1 MTRRP
6 LALLAALS
14 LALLAVRLYAASR
27 VGFGDSE
34 ALYACWALHPQPAYL
49 DHPGLVGVVAR
60 LVGDGGAPTPRTAHV
75 FTAIAATLA
84 PLLGAVAARAAGATW
99 ERAAV
104 CALALLAAPELTVG
118 LFGLTPDLLL
128 AFAWLGTLAFAAYG
142 LRAEP
147 GGVRA
152 AVSFLGAGLLAGIGV
167 TAKVTALPLLVALV
181 VTYAGA
187 HARPH
192 ARTLW
197 PWAGLALGL
206 VVVLPVVA
214 FEARTG
220 WPMLRHRLV
229 DTQAGAGVS
238 LRNAG
243 GLVLGQLAYLSP
255 LLAWLAFVI
264 GRALWRSRDADAVG
278 SLLAWS
284 FALPLAVLLPLA
296 LWSRVAEPHWLAP
309 PLLALPIAWARS
321 SGPPLFRRAL
331 GVAACATGLAMSV
344 AAHAWVLVPS
354 IAGLL
359 PESFDMRMDIAT
371 ELYGWPDVVREV
383 KALPLPSGVDETVIV
398 GPHWVVCAQLHAA
411 LGPKIAVGCATPIP
425 DDFDAWR
432 PRVEWQRAD
441 TLLYVTDTRFDAD
454 PARMFPDRTPVAGR
468 TVTIRRG
475 GRVVR
480 VFTLLVLE
488 KSGLGSL

>member
-6 LALLAALS
+6 FAVLAALS
-14 LALLAVRLYAASR
+14 LGLLAVRLYAASR
-27 VGFGDSE
+27 IGFGDSE

-60 LVGDGGAPTPRTAHV
+60 LIGSGGAPSPQAAHV
-75 FTAIAATLA
+75 FTALAATLA
-84 PLLGAVAARAAGATW
+84 PLVGAAAARAAGATW

-104 CALALLAAPELTVG
+104 CAIALVAAPELTVG

-128 AFAWLGTLAFAAYG
+128 AFAWLGTLACAAYG

-147 GGVRA
+147 GSVRA
-152 AVSFLGAGLLAGIGV
+152 AVAFLGAGLLAGIGV
-167 TAKVTALPLLVALV
+167 TAKVTALPLVAALI
-181 VTYAGA
+181 VTYAST

-206 VVVLPVVA
+206 LVVLPVVS

-229 DTQAGAGVS
+229 DTQEGAGVS

-243 GLVLGQLAYLSP
+243 AIVVGQLAYLSP
-255 LLAWLAFVI
+255 LLAWLAYLV
-264 GRALWRSRDADAVG
+264 GRAVWRTRDEDAVG
-278 SLLAWS
+278 RLLAWS

-309 PLLALPIAWARS
+309 PLLALPIAWARAP
-321 SGPPLFRRAL
+321 GVLFRRAL
-331 GVAACATGLAMSV
+331 GVAACATGLAMS
-344 AAHAWVLVPS
+344 AIAHAWVLVPA
-354 IAGLL
+354 IAGAL
-359 PESFDMRMDIAT
+359 PASFDTRMDIAT
-371 ELYGWPDVVREV
+371 ELYGWPDVIREV
-383 KALPLPSGVDETVIV
+383 KSLPLPSGAEEAVIV

-411 LGPKIAVGCATPIP
+411 LGPKVAVGCATPIP

-432 PRVEWQRAD
+432 PRAEWQRAD
-441 TLLYVTDTRFDAD
+441 TVLYVTDTRFEVE
-454 PARMFPDRTPVAGR
+454 PARLFPDRTPVAGR

-488 KSGLGSL
+488 KSGLGAL